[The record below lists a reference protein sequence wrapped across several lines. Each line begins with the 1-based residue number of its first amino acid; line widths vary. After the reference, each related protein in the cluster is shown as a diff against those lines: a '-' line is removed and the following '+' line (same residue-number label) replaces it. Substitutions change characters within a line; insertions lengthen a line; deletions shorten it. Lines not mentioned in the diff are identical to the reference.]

1 MVRIVNEHGVFRRKE
16 VDLFVGVSGIVLYVI
31 GTTLDS
37 DYVSISFYDCC
48 EGEEGAAC
56 EAAWFK
62 SGWYIPLR

>member
-16 VDLFVGVSGIVLYVI
+16 VDLFVGVSGTVLYVV
-31 GTTLDS
+31 GPRLDS
-37 DYVSISFYDCC
+37 DYVSISLDDFC

-56 EAAWFK
+56 EADWFK